1 MRVANST
8 LSVFVFCILRGL
20 FFFYVSS
27 SFFGGVG
34 TLDRTH
40 EVEREP
46 QKLRSRCI
54 DRSIRETFRRFF
66 AMRKEEAESI
76 DRRRRSH
83 TRRRGLILPVAWSF
97 LEWSDAISLS
107 LSLSPLI
114 KR

>member
-1 MRVANST
+1 M
-8 LSVFVFCILRGL
+8 
-20 FFFYVSS
+20 
-27 SFFGGVG
+27 G

-107 LSLSPLI
+107 LSLLS
-114 KR
+114 